1 MYSVTSVVFCGEI
14 TFINVPLFFLPL
26 SNSLNPQESS
36 RLGAILRFFFKSVSG
51 DITPLMD
58 EENPYEIYTTGIN
71 TTHPRYFLAFTDS
84 NKVKRWMEIDKAL
97 FDAFNEFELD
107 DLSFFNEVDRHYER
121 SEVTE
126 ATLNRRA
133 AKPQESVE
141 EIVSQQMERDKLHRA
156 IAQLPEKQRRRL
168 VLYYFGEFTYEQIA
182 DMEGCKHPAVMKSI
196 SSALKKLKNFLSGEV
211 TI

>member
-1 MYSVTSVVFCGEI
+1 MDGGHPKNI
-14 TFINVPLFFLPL
+14 DPRPK
-26 SNSLNPQESS
+26 
-36 RLGAILRFFFKSVSG
+36 RRR
-51 DITPLMD
+51 D

-71 TTHPRYFLAFTDS
+71 TTHPRYFLAFMDS
-84 NKVKRWMEIDKAL
+84 NKVKRWMEIDKPL

-126 ATLNRRA
+126 ATLSRRA

-141 EIVSQQMERDKLHRA
+141 EIVSQQMEMDKLHRA

>member
-1 MYSVTSVVFCGEI
+1 MADSHPK
-14 TFINVPLFFLPL
+14 NLDPRPK
-26 SNSLNPQESS
+26 
-36 RLGAILRFFFKSVSG
+36 RRR
-51 DITPLMD
+51 D
-58 EENPYEIYTTGIN
+58 EDSPYEIYTAGIN
-71 TTHPRYFLAFTDS
+71 TAHPRFYLFFKDGGGM
-84 NKVKRWMEIDKAL
+84 KRWMEIDKAL

-107 DLSFFNEVDRHYER
+107 DLSFFNEVDRHYEQ

-126 ATLNRRA
+126 AMLNRRA

-141 EIVSQQMERDKLHRA
+141 ETVSQRMEVDKLHQA
-156 IAQLPEKQRRRL
+156 IAKLPEKQRRRL

>member
-1 MYSVTSVVFCGEI
+1 MDGGHPKNI
-14 TFINVPLFFLPL
+14 DPRPK
-26 SNSLNPQESS
+26 
-36 RLGAILRFFFKSVSG
+36 RRR
-51 DITPLMD
+51 D
-58 EENPYEIYTTGIN
+58 EENPYEVYTTGIN
-71 TTHPRYFLAFTDS
+71 TTNPRYFLAFTDS
-84 NKVKRWMEIDKAL
+84 NKVKQWMEIDKTL

-121 SEVTE
+121 SEMTE
-126 ATLNRRA
+126 ATLSRRA

-141 EIVSQQMERDKLHRA
+141 EIVSQQMEMDKLHRA

>member
-1 MYSVTSVVFCGEI
+1 MADSHPK
-14 TFINVPLFFLPL
+14 NLDPRPK
-26 SNSLNPQESS
+26 
-36 RLGAILRFFFKSVSG
+36 RRR
-51 DITPLMD
+51 D
-58 EENPYEIYTTGIN
+58 EDSPYEIYTAGIN
-71 TTHPRYFLAFTDS
+71 TAHPRFYLFFKDGGG
-84 NKVKRWMEIDKAL
+84 VKRWMEIDKAL

-107 DLSFFNEVDRHYER
+107 DLSFFNEVDRHYEQ

-141 EIVSQQMERDKLHRA
+141 ETISQRIEVDKLHQA
-156 IAQLPEKQRRRL
+156 IARLPEKQRRRL

-182 DMEGCKHPAVMKSI
+182 DMEGCSHPAVIKSS

>member
-1 MYSVTSVVFCGEI
+1 M
-14 TFINVPLFFLPL
+14 
-26 SNSLNPQESS
+26 
-36 RLGAILRFFFKSVSG
+36 
-51 DITPLMD
+51 
-58 EENPYEIYTTGIN
+58 
-71 TTHPRYFLAFTDS
+71 
-84 NKVKRWMEIDKAL
+84 
-97 FDAFNEFELD
+97 
-107 DLSFFNEVDRHYER
+107 
-121 SEVTE
+121 TE
-126 ATLNRRA
+126 ATLSRRT

-141 EIVSQQMERDKLHRA
+141 EIVSQQMEMDKLHRA